1 MSDLRRLPGP
11 VAERWDWQLQA
22 ACRRLDSTR
31 FFHPDN
37 ERGSARAERIA
48 AAKSVCAH
56 CPVISACAGHALSVR
71 EPYGV
76 WGGMSE
82 EDRELIHAGRLPLPA
97 HVTVPVTPVRVLA
110 PAG

>member
-1 MSDLRRLPGP
+1 MSDVRRLPGP
-11 VAERWDWQLQA
+11 VAEHWDWQLQA
-22 ACRRLDSTR
+22 ACRPLDSTR

-37 ERGSARAERIA
+37 ERGAARANRIA
-48 AAKSVCAH
+48 AAKAVCAR
-56 CPVISACAGHALSVR
+56 CPVIAECGAHALRVR

-82 EDRELIHAGRLPLPA
+82 EDREDILAGRLPVPTHVGAVPA
-97 HVTVPVTPVRVLA
+97 ARVLA

>member
-1 MSDLRRLPGP
+1 MSDVRRLPGP

-37 ERGSARAERIA
+37 ERGSARAGRIA
-48 AAKSVCAH
+48 AAQAVCAR
-56 CPVISACAGHALSVR
+56 CPVIAACADHALTVR

-82 EDRELIHAGRLPLPA
+82 EDREEILAGRSPLPA
-97 HVTVPVTPVRVLA
+97 YLSSARPLA
-110 PAG
+110 PTG